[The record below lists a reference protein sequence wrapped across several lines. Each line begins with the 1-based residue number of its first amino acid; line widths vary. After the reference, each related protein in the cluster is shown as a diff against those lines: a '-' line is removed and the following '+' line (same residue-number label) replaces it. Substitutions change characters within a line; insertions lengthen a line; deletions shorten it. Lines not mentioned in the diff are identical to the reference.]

1 MQGKHKRFNKQGKIM
16 KGRNK
21 IIDKSGNINQ
31 WGKIVS
37 NPNIWETITNCDLS
51 PTYMNAFNMYIHVTN
66 KCNILKVNT
75 IKPGWISFDFFLQ
88 TSLIYK

>member
-31 WGKIVS
+31 
-37 NPNIWETITNCDLS
+37 
-51 PTYMNAFNMYIHVTN
+51 
-66 KCNILKVNT
+66 
-75 IKPGWISFDFFLQ
+75 
-88 TSLIYK
+88 